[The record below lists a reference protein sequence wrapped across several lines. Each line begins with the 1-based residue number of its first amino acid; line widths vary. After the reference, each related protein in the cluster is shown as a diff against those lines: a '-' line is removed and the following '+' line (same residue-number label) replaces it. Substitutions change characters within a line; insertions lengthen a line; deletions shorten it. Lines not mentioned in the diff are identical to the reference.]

1 MVFFLISPDWSLF
14 MNAKNQDR
22 KTITV
27 SFDVSELEKID
38 ALANKYG
45 INRSQFIR
53 NLVGVGLDQAIL
65 LESVG
70 VLPVVNFGANIF
82 DKLKAAIRN
91 GSVNFQ
97 GDNIIFPSK

>member
-1 MVFFLISPDWSLF
+1 

-22 KTITV
+22 KAVTI
-27 SFDVSELEKID
+27 SFDITELKEID

-45 INRSQFIR
+45 VNRSQFIR
-53 NLVGVGLDQAIL
+53 NLVGVGLDQAKL

-70 VLPVVNFGANIF
+70 VLPVVNFGVNIF